1 MNNPDTDLPT
11 ILLNKFPE
19 VIDKKDEL
27 ACKNLN
33 VFLTLNLYNE
43 KYIGENNLSI
53 HFKNSIT
60 GKNSIAC
67 KPFSKDKNSIQFVPY
82 NDVHVN
88 EAIAFSIC
96 NSYFTCIRINNEGMF
111 IEKQD
116 LHAHN
121 LKTEYY
127 DKISLEEIICNYIKT
142 EYSYNDAE
150 RMINGYYFQNN
161 TIRLT
166 WILQFMEYS
175 FDDSSDIIAKKY
187 NINPDFLVEADSYDD
202 LGQKLL
208 VKFSKNSI
216 PLDSYIVEFPTP
228 INLYAKYLIFMANQ
242 GLYNDNP
249 IQIKR
254 MTRKQF

>member
-1 MNNPDTDLPT
+1 MLINKNNSDTIIATHEVLKKEEVILEMEINMNNPDTDLPT

-96 NSYFTCIRINNEGMF
+96 NLLC
-111 IEKQD
+111 
-116 LHAHN
+116 
-121 LKTEYY
+121 
-127 DKISLEEIICNYIKT
+127 
-142 EYSYNDAE
+142 YN
-150 RMINGYYFQNN
+150 
-161 TIRLT
+161 
-166 WILQFMEYS
+166 
-175 FDDSSDIIAKKY
+175 
-187 NINPDFLVEADSYDD
+187 
-202 LGQKLL
+202 
-208 VKFSKNSI
+208 
-216 PLDSYIVEFPTP
+216 
-228 INLYAKYLIFMANQ
+228 
-242 GLYNDNP
+242 
-249 IQIKR
+249 
-254 MTRKQF
+254 